1 MLAATEPVAR
11 TEIDALRRFSPFDRI
26 GEDAFEHLA
35 RHLSAAEYAAGDMI
49 AVAGDD
55 ASRLHIV
62 ERGTVHGEPPPLGDL
77 PEEPYPVLGP
87 GDLFPIVALYTG
99 AAVAGDYRAAAP
111 TRCLEL
117 AGHDFAELLR
127 RAPAVERLCV
137 DRVVA
142 MLRQARAKLHGQ
154 FTQPSSE
161 QKSMASPLRTIV
173 RGPPVVCA
181 AQTPI
186 REALAT
192 MRRARIGS
200 ILVMHGE
207 GAPAGIFTLQDL
219 LDRVALDTT
228 DLAAPVATVMTPQPQ
243 TLEAD
248 ATVYDA
254 ALAMTRHRIR
264 HAPVLEEGRTIGVV
278 SQSDLF
284 SVQRITL
291 RRLPET
297 IAAARDEPALLQA
310 ALDIRQLTK
319 DMLVTGVGA
328 ERLTQF
334 IAALNDR
341 LTQRVLELETAR
353 NAPDVRFCWIAL
365 GSEGRLEQA
374 FATDQDNGI
383 IFEAPPDTK
392 PDEARARLLPFADAV
407 NQTLDRCG
415 FPLCRGDVMA
425 RNPRWCLALTE
436 WQLQFSAWIR
446 NTDPEAV
453 LNSAI
458 FFDFRPVFGDAT
470 LADRL
475 RSWLLPVTQSTPRF
489 LLQMAQGA
497 LATRPPLGLVRD
509 FRFDHSPEF
518 PHTLDLKVY
527 GLRPFVEA
535 ARINALRFG
544 IAHTNTGQ
552 RLRLAAPDLHV
563 EAGDMRAIID
573 AFYFIQLLR
582 LRHQQ
587 FDPDAAKAPN
597 RIDPDRLNAFDRRM
611 LKESFRQARELQQ
624 RIALDYPQ

>member
-1 MLAATEPVAR
+1 MLAAAEPVAR
-11 TEIDALRRFSPFDRI
+11 IDIEALRRFTPFDRVD
-26 GEDAFEHLA
+26 EDAFEHLA
-35 RHLSAAEYAAGDMI
+35 RHLSAAEYPPGGLIAA
-49 AVAGDD
+49 AGDD
-55 ASRLHIV
+55 APRLHIV
-62 ERGTVHGEPPPLGDL
+62 ERGTVQSEPPPLGDL

-87 GDLFPIVALYTG
+87 GDVFPIVAMYSG
-99 AAVAGDYRAAAP
+99 AAVAGDYRAVAP

-117 AGHDFAELLR
+117 AGRDFAELLR
-127 RAPAVERLCV
+127 RAPAFERLCV

-142 MLRQARAKLHGQ
+142 MLRQARAKLHAQ

-161 QKSMASPLRTIV
+161 QQSMASPLRTLV
-173 RGPPVVCA
+173 RGPAVTCA
-181 AQTPI
+181 PETPI
-186 REALAT
+186 RDVLAT
-192 MRRARIGS
+192 MRRARVGS
-200 ILVMHGE
+200 IVVAQDG
-207 GAPAGIFTLQDL
+207 GAPVGIFTLQDL
-219 LDRVALDTT
+219 LDRVALEAT
-228 DLAAPVATVMTPQPQ
+228 DLAAPIATVMTPRPH
-243 TLEAD
+243 TLSAD

-254 ALAMTRHRIR
+254 ALTMARHHVR
-264 HAPVLEEGRTIGVV
+264 HAPVLEEGRAIGVV
-278 SQSDLF
+278 SQRDLF
-284 SVQRITL
+284 SVQRVTL

-297 IAAARDEPALLQA
+297 IAAARDEPALRQA
-310 ALDIRQLTK
+310 ALDIRRLAK
-319 DMLVTGVGA
+319 DMLVNGVGA

-341 LTQRVLELETAR
+341 LTQRVLELEIAR
-353 NAPDVRFCWIAL
+353 SAPGVRFCWIAL

-383 IFEAPPDTK
+383 IFELPPETR
-392 PDEARARLLPFADAV
+392 PDDARARLLPFADAV

-415 FPLCRGDVMA
+415 FPLCKGDIMA
-425 RNPRWCLALTE
+425 RNPRWCLSLTE

-475 RSWLLPVTQSTPRF
+475 RSWLLPLTQATPRF

-497 LATRPPLGLVRD
+497 LATRPPLGLLRD
-509 FRFDHSPEF
+509 FRFDRSAEF
-518 PHTLDLKVY
+518 PHTLDLKIY

-535 ARINALRFG
+535 ARIVALRFG

-552 RLRLAAPDLHV
+552 RLRLAASDLHV
-563 EAGDMRAIID
+563 DAGSMRAIVD

-587 FDPDAAKAPN
+587 FDVQAEQAPN
-597 RIDPDRLNAFDRRM
+597 RIDPGRLNAFDRRM